1 MAASEQNNSVIIKNS
16 MRNYQEFIN
25 KIINKND
32 YKNYDVL
39 ALLRAKWKCTS
50 KNKET
55 YKKLILR

>member
-1 MAASEQNNSVIIKNS
+1 MAASEHNSVIIKNS
-16 MRNYQEFIN
+16 MRNCQEFIN

-39 ALLRAKWKCTS
+39 ALLRAKWKCST

-55 YKKLILR
+55 YKKLILC